1 MFNCVNKTREIL
13 LIPRNRSIC
22 TKRLHRLLGQDI
34 MHMLI
39 TYKLK
44 EIFLSGFLSRRIVL
58 TLTLI
63 LPMYWKYSR
72 TAVVNRT
79 AVLAVEVD
87 WLKSIKANLV
97 VRSLPKHAPLMAD
110 QFDEVRE
117 GVVISLQV
125 SMLVRVVENC
135 ELLDLYPSRRK
146 LFERSSF
153 YPKQVSDIVPIACQ
167 AAAQAGIPSVCISNF
182 RYIIC
187 FRLLITMLCLP
198 FNVVQVIFGAI
209 ALMQFYGVWLWMSP
223 VNEHYY

>member
-1 MFNCVNKTREIL
+1 
-13 LIPRNRSIC
+13 
-22 TKRLHRLLGQDI
+22 
-34 MHMLI
+34 
-39 TYKLK
+39 
-44 EIFLSGFLSRRIVL
+44 
-58 TLTLI
+58 
-63 LPMYWKYSR
+63 MYWKYSR

-97 VRSLPKHAPLMAD
+97 VRSLPKHARLMAD

-182 RYIIC
+182 RYIIS
-187 FRLLITMLCLP
+187 FRLHIYHHAMFTIQCWSSHFWCNCFNAILWCLAMD
-198 FNVVQVIFGAI
+198 VTC
-209 ALMQFYGVWLWMSP
+209 
-223 VNEHYY
+223 E

>member
-1 MFNCVNKTREIL
+1 
-13 LIPRNRSIC
+13 
-22 TKRLHRLLGQDI
+22 
-34 MHMLI
+34 MLI

-44 EIFLSGFLSRRIVL
+44 EIFLSGLLIRRIVL

-97 VRSLPKHAPLMAD
+97 VRSLPKHARLMAD

-117 GVVISLQV
+117 GVVNSLQV

-146 LFERSSF
+146 LFE
-153 YPKQVSDIVPIACQ
+153 
-167 AAAQAGIPSVCISNF
+167 
-182 RYIIC
+182 
-187 FRLLITMLCLP
+187 
-198 FNVVQVIFGAI
+198 
-209 ALMQFYGVWLWMSP
+209 
-223 VNEHYY
+223 